1 MRSRRGGFVAL
12 LVLMAPLLAGG
23 GYSAK
28 TNYILHCQG
37 CHGADGIGGLP
48 EKIPPLRDS
57 MGHFLKV
64 PGGRRFLIQ
73 VPGVAHAPVSDAE
86 IAALLNF
93 TLEQYSADQLPSP
106 FLPYTEEEVAR
117 ARREPTDIVVLR
129 SELASM
135 LLERFGVPI
144 WTTADPIV
152 PKQTDGDDVARH

>member
-1 MRSRRGGFVAL
+1 
-12 LVLMAPLLAGG
+12 MAPLLAGG